1 VTRRGRHSTTEISK
15 PPALRRGDRI
25 AIVAPA
31 SPFVRDELEAGAA
44 EIARLGFEPVI
55 DERIYARERYVSG
68 APELRAAH
76 LTEAWIDPSIAALVC
91 ARGGYGSVQ
100 VLPLLD
106 AAVFRRTPKIFLGY
120 SDVTSVLTWLT
131 QAVGC
136 VAFHGPMVAGRLSHG
151 PARYDEA
158 TLLAAV
164 GRAEPLGRLTPP
176 TLEVVQPGE
185 TCGVLAGGTLTQLV
199 ASLGTPFAFDPPPGY
214 VLFLDEVNE
223 RPYRLDRMLMQLTL
237 SGLVAR
243 AGAIVFNELPNCD
256 EPEGGA
262 YAIDTI
268 RSVLRG
274 FEGPIVRGFP
284 SGHTPGATMTLP
296 FGVRVTVSAHSTP
309 ALILEE
315 AAVA

>member
-1 VTRRGRHSTTEISK
+1 M
-15 PPALRRGDRI
+15 
-25 AIVAPA
+25 
-31 SPFVRDELEAGAA
+31 
-44 EIARLGFEPVI
+44 I
-55 DERIYARERYVSG
+55 DERVFARERYVSG
-68 APELRAAH
+68 PAELRAAH
-76 LTEAWIDPSIAALVC
+76 LADAWTDPSIAALVC

-106 AAVFRRTPKIFLGY
+106 ASALRRTPKVFLGY

-131 QAVGC
+131 QTIGC

-164 GRAEPLGRLTPP
+164 SRTEPLGRLSPP
-176 TLEVVQPGE
+176 TLEIVQPGE
-185 TCGVLAGGTLTQLV
+185 GSGPLLGGTLTQLV
-199 ASLGTPFAFDPPPGY
+199 ASLGTPFAFDPPVGH

-223 RPYRLDRMLMQLTL
+223 RPYRLDRMLVQLAL

-243 AGAIVFNELPNCD
+243 ASAIVFNELPNCD
-256 EPEGGA
+256 EPEGGV

-274 FEGPIVRGFP
+274 FQGPIVRGFP
-284 SGHTPGATMTLP
+284 SGHTPGAAMTLP
-296 FGVRVTVSAHSTP
+296 FGVRVTVSARSTP
-309 ALILEE
+309 ALIVEE
-315 AAVA
+315 AAVV

>member
-1 VTRRGRHSTTEISK
+1 VTRRGRQSAIEIRK
-15 PPALRRGDRI
+15 PPALRQGDRI

-44 EIARLGFEPVI
+44 ELARLGFEPVI
-55 DERIYARERYVSG
+55 DERVYARERYVSG
-68 APELRAAH
+68 PPELRAAH
-76 LTEAWIDPSIAALVC
+76 LADAWADPSIAALVC

-106 AAVFRRTPKIFLGY
+106 AAAFRRTPKIFLGY

-136 VAFHGPMVAGRLSHG
+136 VAFHGPMVAGRFSHG
-151 PARYDEA
+151 PARYDQA

-164 GRAEPLGRLTPP
+164 SRTEPIGRLSPP
-176 TLEVVQPGE
+176 SLEIVQPGE
-185 TCGVLAGGTLTQLV
+185 GAGPLLGGTLTQLV
-199 ASLGTPFAFDPPPGY
+199 ASLGTPFAFDPPAGH

-223 RPYRLDRMLMQLTL
+223 RPYRLDRMLVQLAL

-243 AGAIVFNELPNCD
+243 ASAIVFNELPNCD
-256 EPEGGA
+256 EPEGGVH
-262 YAIDTI
+262 AIDTI

-284 SGHTPGATMTLP
+284 SGHTPGAAMTLP
-296 FGVRVTVSAHSTP
+296 FGVRVTVSARSTP
-309 ALILEE
+309 ALIVEE
-315 AAVA
+315 AAVV